1 MNTSSLKKFAV
12 SAREKLMNGVA
23 DKILALGF
31 DKKGNV
37 EEKNMPQRI
46 QGGAV
51 FMERILND
59 EGFYDRWMSLYQRVK
74 TIGIKEVVEEA
85 AYTWFN
91 RLMAVKIMQ
100 ENGWIDRVLDFES
113 EGVRVPL
120 LVANAR
126 RGVFPAMSVSREQGL
141 RELLE
146 YDTKTTEQFNMLIT
160 DFCKGVPV
168 INKCFGKISDYTE
181 LLLPTDVLSDG
192 GIVDMINHTEFISED
207 DFKQSELIGWLYQ
220 FYISEKKDAVF
231 ASFKDKKKAEAED
244 IPAATQIFTPNW
256 IVKYMV
262 QNTVGRIYLDNNPYA
277 DDIKDKMEYLVE
289 KEEGGEI
296 LRLDSIEEMK
306 VADLACGSGHI
317 LNEAFDLLY
326 DIYLDEGYGRRQ
338 AIENIFKKNLLGID
352 LDTRAKQLSMF
363 ALLMKACRKDESFLD
378 AEVMPR
384 VYDMPDPFDRSDI
397 EEIKSYLAHF
407 YLGGS
412 RKTIDETAEAVK
424 LMDQAKNLGSIMK
437 FDLSEQTRAALQIRM
452 DEWRAEEH
460 VPDAIKKFY
469 KYADIILALT
479 DKYHALVMNPPYMG
493 SGNMNAELSKY
504 IKENYE
510 AGKTD
515 LCTTFMIVQSE
526 LSSLNGYYA
535 NIVPPSWMFISS
547 FEELRESIIKKQRIT
562 SLLHLSRGVF
572 GADFG
577 SVSCVIQNAIPNN
590 SYGTYFRLIERT
602 FQEFDQR
609 HLKQLFEKTLENHSF
624 KYYFADYNKDLNEMV
639 HSDIGA
645 KIYYPRINQK
655 NFQQISGY
663 QIGYWV
669 SDKMI
674 SHFGKDT
681 LANRLTTR
689 EGMATAN
696 NDKFLRLWPEISKD
710 YFSKFNECSDK
721 WYPYNKGGA
730 YRKWFGNREYVVDW
744 EDDGREI
751 KNNID
756 PTTGRIRSHNYNGEY
771 AFQESITW
779 SAISSGSIAVRY
791 CETGFLWDSKGA
803 SGFAKKLLK
812 YSLGVINS
820 VVSDRYLK
828 LLAPTMDFKVGDII
842 RIPLVERNIE
852 TIEHIVNSNISISKQ
867 DWDAHETSWDF
878 EENELIALQ
887 KAGLGTITA
896 GFGETTV
903 MKYSDLELLYME
915 YEAKWREK
923 FMQLH
928 ANEEE
933 LNRQFI
939 EIYGLQDELTPDVPL
954 DEITILQQGEI
965 KIENGEVVFQRDEV
979 MRQFVSYLVGLIM
992 GRYRLDKKG
1001 LNIAHPEATD
1011 EELASYTYR
1020 NGIVEIDGDGIL
1032 PLMGG
1037 DCSFVDNALKR
1048 LSELVRVI
1056 FGDESHARN
1065 MAFINDCLGKSLE
1078 DYLTKDF
1085 YADHL
1090 KRYQKR
1096 PIYWLFSSK
1105 KGAFKVLA
1113 YMHRMDRYTAEMI
1126 RNKYLLPHIE
1136 SQRVAIADL
1145 EQRMA
1150 VLTTAERKKLEK
1162 LRKEHEECIEY
1173 HERLHAKADEQI
1185 GFDLD
1190 DGVVVN
1196 YAKFGDV
1203 LAKLK

>member
-146 YDTKTTEQFNMLIT
+146 YDTKTTEQFNLLIT

-181 LLLPTDVLSDG
+181 LLLPTDVLSEG

-277 DDIKDKMEYLVE
+277 DEIKDKMEYLVE

-296 LRLDSIEEMK
+296 LMLDSIEEMK

-326 DIYLDEGYGRRQ
+326 DIYLDEAYGRRQ

-363 ALLMKACRKDESFLD
+363 ALLMKACRKDDSFLD
-378 AEVMPR
+378 AEVLPR

-412 RKTIDETAEAVK
+412 RKTIDETTEAVK

-437 FDLSEQTRAALQIRM
+437 FDLSEQTRASLQIRM

-504 IKENYE
+504 VKDNYE
-510 AGKTD
+510 DTKADLFSVFMDVAIERLIAKGKYG
-515 LCTTFMIVQSE
+515 MINMQ
-526 LSSLNGYYA
+526 
-535 NIVPPSWMFISS
+535 SWMFLSS
-547 FEELRESIIKKQRIT
+547 FENLRKKILKDQTIDNM
-562 SLLHLSRGVF
+562 LHLG
-572 GADFG
+572 
-577 SVSCVIQNAIPNN
+577 P
-590 SYGTYFRLIERT
+590 RT
-602 FQEFDQR
+602 FDELGGEVVQNVAFVISNIRQPNS
-609 HLKQLFEKTLENHSF
+609 T
-624 KYYFADYNKDLNEMV
+624 A
-639 HSDIGA
+639 
-645 KIYYPRINQK
+645 IYYRLVGGVNCTDKEKLFFAKEGEYKGISQL
-655 NFQQISGY
+655 NFIKIPGNT
-663 QIGYWV
+663 IGYWMSPQMAKAFTLEKISETCDAV
-669 SDKMI
+669 KGLDTCDNNTFVRNWHEVDKHNI
-674 SHFGKDT
+674 GYNITTTEDT
-681 LANRLTTR
+681 YNH
-689 EGMATAN
+689 
-696 NDKFLRLWPEISKD
+696 
-710 YFSKFNECSDK
+710 K
-721 WYPYNKGGA
+721 WYPYSKGGGGRRW
-730 YRKWFGNREYVVDW
+730 YGLNDKIVDW
-744 EDDGREI
+744 YQDGIVLRNLRDESGKI
-751 KNNID
+751 KSRPQNIKFYFKE
-756 PTTGRIRSHNYNGEY
+756 G
-771 AFQESITW
+771 FTW
-779 SAISSGSIAVRY
+779 SSISSGAPAFRYMNNSIFGGGGSALFTEHDLY
-791 CETGFLWDSKGA
+791 LIGAFLNSKVA
-803 SGFAKKLLK
+803 IHILLN
-812 YSLGVINS
+812 LN
-820 VVSDRYLK
+820 
-828 LLAPTMDFKVGDII
+828 PTLNVLVGDMMNLPKAFSKELLSDSIS
-842 RIPLVERNIE
+842 LD
-852 TIEHIVNSNISISKQ
+852 NISISKQ

-878 EENELIALQ
+878 QDNELIALQ
-887 KAGLGTITA
+887 KEGLGTITA
-896 GFGETTV
+896 GLSDTAV
-903 MKYSDLELLYME
+903 MKYSDLGLLYLE

-923 FMQLH
+923 FNQLH

-939 EIYGLQDELTPDVPL
+939 EIYGLQDELTPEVPL

-979 MRQFVSYLVGLIM
+979 IRQFVSYLVGLIM